1 MKRSL
6 LGPFFQ
12 RYGWWHVTGMAFL
25 AAIPQAQG
33 GTYADMH
40 RRNSFVS

>member
-1 MKRSL
+1 MRRSL

-12 RYGWWHVTGMAFL
+12 RYGWRHVPGMAFL
-25 AAIPQAQG
+25 AAIPQALG

-40 RRNSFVS
+40 RRNPLLS